1 MRMNKVYVGFR
12 PGGPDSNEVN
22 VSVVEDGDAREL
34 DGRLDLKSHSPSGF
48 RWGSSGNGAAQLAL
62 AILADATGSDDYA
75 ARHHHWFKLEV
86 VSVLPREAW
95 KLTGGEVM
103 AWNRA
108 APSPGST
115 RPGGCRE
122 HPMKA
127 GWLHREGRAAGAY
140 VEREAGRRRRVRA
153 RRRLRDQA
161 GR

>member
-1 MRMNKVYVGFR
+1 MAPTRRPAGSAGALARLSTLGTLARVLTGLNDMRMNKVYVGFR

-48 RWGSSGNGAAQLAL
+48 RWGSSGTGAAQLAL

-103 AWNRA
+103 AWTERHHPLGPRGQGGA
-108 APSPGST
+108 GST
-115 RPGGCRE
+115 P
-122 HPMKA
+122 
-127 GWLHREGRAAGAY
+127 
-140 VEREAGRRRRVRA
+140 
-153 RRRLRDQA
+153 
-161 GR
+161 